1 MLRSKVNPLTSKSYH
16 IEVYQLLC
24 QLRDWELDPRRM
36 PSALQEGW
44 DKDVSEVL
52 DLTKD
57 KDKRHG
63 SAYINVDEYITNDLL
78 VPLEI
83 SSCLVSKR
91 TSSRQ
96 HNCCVPPYEEPAN
109 ACSQIFRET
118 KSSSSNCHCDAPAS
132 THNDHHQR
140 SPSLPVE
147 YEIDRSLSPVQ
158 IRHCR
163 IEELEGY
170 AYAVIETVNH
180 ESGFSYT
187 TNGAHTMT
195 TTDEPHNYLRAAP
208 NQILPAKC
216 RNCFIKIPPLPMVD
230 LTLTRGTRMTSTS
243 NAVMVPRKRR
253 PWRPIPTTEE
263 AANCP
268 LPWWRHYLM
277 IVEVEQSGRL
287 G

>member
-1 MLRSKVNPLTSKSYH
+1 M
-16 IEVYQLLC
+16 C
-24 QLRDWELDPRRM
+24 
-36 PSALQEGW
+36 
-44 DKDVSEVL
+44 
-52 DLTKD
+52 
-57 KDKRHG
+57 
-63 SAYINVDEYITNDLL
+63 INVDEYITNDLL

-109 ACSQIFRET
+109 ACNQIFGET